1 MAGQFKITK
10 DRYAWLIEKLID
22 KNKPNKMKDS
32 LYNNLTFFDKI
43 KLLFKKDHDMIYRV
57 CFPLVT
63 FMENSHVIMLIV
75 SISIYIILTALLF
88 VSYSMILAGIS
99 FVFTIA
105 VLLLHKVHYIKCN
118 NGFYRNSDQAIIIH
132 YILAAFTFALP
143 VIILEILIAFFIGNG
158 HKNFKNYIN
167 NRIEADFV
175 DYFNQPYYDSQK
187 VVYLRHEIIKDVQF
201 DYETSMITFDYD
213 DNYKNYNCISMNK
226 KYQNQFERTLM
237 MNIEEHTSRQLN
249 FKQLLDKLLY
259 LDYLHLLNQLMED
272 LDEKQQNAHLLKEI

>member
-1 MAGQFKITK
+1 MADQFKITK

-43 KLLFKKDHDMIYRV
+43 KLLFKEDHDMIYRV

-99 FVFTIA
+99 FIFTI
-105 VLLLHKVHYIKCN
+105 VLLLLHKVHYTKCN

-143 VIILEILIAFFIGNG
+143 VIILEILIVFFIGNG

-167 NRIEADFV
+167 NRIESDFV

-187 VVYLRHEIIKDVQF
+187 VVYLRHEMIKDVQF

-213 DNYKNYNCISMNK
+213 DNYKNYNCISTNK
-226 KYQNQFERTLM
+226 KYQNQFKQTLM
-237 MNIEEHTSRQLN
+237 MNIEEHTSLQLN

-272 LDEKQQNAHLLKEI
+272 LDKKQQNAHLLKEI